1 MPRWALTLGLV
12 VFVVGLFLAL
22 KSVSITWS
30 QLKLPWLLIAAFVGV
45 PMMTVLNA
53 LEYKLTGRLLGHT
66 VPAWEA
72 VEVAVTSTAANLL
85 PVPGGPFL
93 KIASLRRTGSSTRT
107 AANATVWSGMLWLST
122 AVLVAAVTLMSTGR
136 GLYIIAAAGA
146 SILGT
151 AALVMLHRLSHESRP
166 RPVLAALVTVELGS
180 TLATA
185 LRLWLIGQG
194 IGISVGSTALVLS
207 LAPVLGAA
215 VVFLP
220 AGLGVREAAAAGLAA
235 ISGAEAGVGYLLTA
249 VDRIIG
255 LVVHGVAAAIL
266 VGRRAR
272 TNSR

>member
-1 MPRWALTLGLV
+1 MPRWALALGLT
-12 VFVVGLFLAL
+12 VFVVGFFLAL
-22 KSVSITWS
+22 QSVSLTWS
-30 QLKLPWLLIAAFVGV
+30 QFELPWLLIAALVGV

-53 LEYKLTGRLLGHT
+53 LEYKLTGRLLGRS

-93 KIASLRRTGSSTRT
+93 KIASLRRTGAPTRS
-107 AANATVWSGMLWLST
+107 AAHATVWSGMLWLNT

-136 GLYIIAAAGA
+136 GLYVVAAGGA
-146 SILGT
+146 CMLGI
-151 AALVMLHRLSHESRP
+151 AALVMLKRLSHEARP
-166 RPVLAALVTVELGS
+166 WPALAALVTVEFGS

-266 VGRRAR
+266 VGRRTR
-272 TNSR
+272 TSTR